1 MTLLFSNLPTGKV
14 GGTDMAKSQIREYA
28 EALLISVV
36 LAAVII
42 VFIAQSF
49 LVEGSSMEPSFHD
62 GQRLMVEK
70 VSYRFTEPNRGD
82 VVVFRY
88 PGDPRRKFIKRIIG
102 LPGDEI
108 TIKNGYLHINGQR
121 IEENYINGPTY
132 GTYSAP
138 TFGPVLV
145 PEGHYFVLGDNRR
158 NSDDS
163 RYPDVGFVP
172 RRYLVGRAMF
182 VYWPLNQISWI
193 SRPPALERIGTK

>member
-1 MTLLFSNLPTGKV
+1 
-14 GGTDMAKSQIREYA
+14 MAKSQIREYA

-193 SRPPALERIGTK
+193 RRPPALERIGTK

>member
-1 MTLLFSNLPTGKV
+1 
-14 GGTDMAKSQIREYA
+14 MAKSEIREYI
-28 EALLISVV
+28 EALIISVG
-36 LAAVII
+36 LAALII
-42 VFIAQSF
+42 AFVAQSF
-49 LVEGSSMEPSFHD
+49 LVEGSSMEPSLHH
-62 GQRLMVEK
+62 GQRLLVEK
-70 VSYRFTEPNRGD
+70 VTYRFTEPKRGQ

-88 PGDPRRKFIKRIIG
+88 PGDQRRKFIKRVIG

-108 TIKNGYLHINGQR
+108 AIKNGFLYVNGLR
-121 IEENYINGPTY
+121 LDENYINGPTY

-172 RRYLVGRAMF
+172 KKNLIGRALV
-182 VYWPLNQISWI
+182 VYWPLGQIGSVKI
-193 SRPPALERIGTK
+193 PPVLERIETP